1 MITVRLSKSL
11 SKAPNPQLFLGR
23 CSNMCVLCVC
33 VCSLLCVCTWMDALY
48 AEHKFR
54 VWSPYLATCHFTS
67 LSLNSFMSGCE
78 NHFTPDCFL
87 NEGQFKAGFV
97 KKLKLKDGSVT
108 IVHDPAAP
116 PEEVNLTLISHN
128 IFYDYLRIAFAL
140 PQKRGAGWAE
150 LISM

>member
-1 MITVRLSKSL
+1 MEWITSALFHLQYHDWGETLEQGTEPSTALR
-11 SKAPNPQLFLGR
+11 APQQY
-23 CSNMCVLCVC
+23 VC
-33 VCSLLCVCTWMDALY
+33 VCALGWVKCRAQIPSIGHHTWP
-48 AEHKFR
+48 H
-54 VWSPYLATCHFTS
+54 TTS
-67 LSLNSFMSGCE
+67 LSLNSFMSGCA

-116 PEEVNLTLISHN
+116 PEEVIVTLS

-150 LISM
+150 LIIM